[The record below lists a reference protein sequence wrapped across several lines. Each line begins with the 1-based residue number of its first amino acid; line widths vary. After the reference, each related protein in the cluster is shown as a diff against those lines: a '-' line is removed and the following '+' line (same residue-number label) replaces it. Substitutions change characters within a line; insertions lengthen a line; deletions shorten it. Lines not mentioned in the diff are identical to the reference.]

1 MINKT
6 FCIVRA
12 YLNLDNKF
20 SLQIFDLDLGFI
32 KWTVEKVNSHT
43 KVVPNIFKH
52 FPNTEHSIIFL
63 VKFKFNFIIIT

>member
-32 KWTVEKVNSHT
+32 NEQLKKSTHIPKLYQT
-43 KVVPNIFKH
+43 YLNIFQTLNIAS
-52 FPNTEHSIIFL
+52 FF
-63 VKFKFNFIIIT
+63 

>member
-20 SLQIFDLDLGFI
+20 SLQIFDLDLGFTNEQLKKSTHI
-32 KWTVEKVNSHT
+32 PKLYQTYL
-43 KVVPNIFKH
+43 NIFQTLNIAS
-52 FPNTEHSIIFL
+52 FF
-63 VKFKFNFIIIT
+63 